1 MTKFFKLALMAAPAF
16 ALVACTDMYGAPN
29 RPANGA
35 IIGGLTGAAL
45 GTAIGGSHDATLI
58 GGVLGAVVGSSI
70 GTQLQAQEDE
80 LNRSMAGSGAQIV
93 NTGQSIQVTLPENV
107 TFPFGSSVVNP
118 GFVSPLAALARNLRS
133 HPNSVVRVVG
143 HTDNIGSAE
152 YNYGLS
158 TQRALSVSRILI
170 ANGLPSGRLTYSGQ
184 GFNQPIASN
193 ATAAGRAMNR
203 RVEIL
208 ITPTQ

>member
-1 MTKFFKLALMAAPAF
+1 MTKMFRLAIMAGPAL
-16 ALVACTDMYGAPN
+16 ALVACTDMNGAPN

-45 GTAIGGSHDATLI
+45 GSAIGDSRDAALI
-58 GGVLGAVVGSSI
+58 GGVVGAVVGSSI

-93 NTGQSIQVTLPENV
+93 NTGKAIQVTLPENV
-107 TFPFGSSVVNP
+107 TFPFGSFAVNP
-118 GFVSPLAALARNLRS
+118 GFVQPLAALAQNLRRY
-133 HPNSVVRVVG
+133 PNSVVRVVG
-143 HTDNIGSAE
+143 HTDNVGSAA
-152 YNYGLS
+152 YNDGLS
-158 TQRALSVSRILI
+158 TQRALAVSRILI

-184 GFNQPIASN
+184 GFSQPIASN
-193 ATAAGRAMNR
+193 ATAEGRAMNR